1 MGAAAPW
8 PAWTRGKPHGRC
20 RSLPYFQQTGS
31 DCADREWEAPPQR
44 HPGWVRAT
52 ALAESYPAVFRAGE
66 TVSWAGGSG
75 VLSGVYYDK

>member
-1 MGAAAPW
+1 M
-8 PAWTRGKPHGRC
+8 
-20 RSLPYFQQTGS
+20 PYFQQTGS

-52 ALAESYPAVFRAGE
+52 ALAESYPAVFRVGE
-66 TVSWAGGSG
+66 TLSWAGGSG